1 MQPLPQQGFW
11 RCKEHVKPSSFTP
24 RRRLDNQ
31 PLRFLYN
38 PSTNCTIL
46 TSILNLGQKN
56 GLSSFRREALFRN
69 QFASMKKKVVFF
81 FPAFSSQEATAPLAI
96 LAVSTP
102 LLQAGYEVVI
112 VDSTITPDFQ
122 NAVLRELAD
131 ALCLAVSLVTG
142 PMIRETAQ
150 IAKAVKERYP
160 YKPVILGGWHPSLL
174 PDQTLACRYVDV
186 VVVGQG
192 EEALLDIV
200 RHIEA
205 GESFKGITGIG
216 FKEENHLT
224 FNSPRP
230 LKPIREMPPKAYHLA
245 DFDAYERICG
255 RRWAMY
261 TSSLA
266 CPYNCAYCTN
276 EGLYGRK
283 WNALDA
289 EQVVEEVTDLVTR
302 YNLQLLWVVDD
313 NFLVDKER
321 AVSIAE
327 GLIRRGVHF
336 DWSIQAS
343 TNLVTR
349 LTVDELRLLRRA
361 GLSQVAQGADSG
373 SQKIL
378 HLMNK
383 DFQKLETIYLAADML
398 SQAGIRPSF
407 NMIFGFPGET
417 EVERRESISLIM
429 DVCRRYPQ
437 AEFWTNIFTPY
448 PGSPIMKRAFELG
461 IHVPLTFEGWADFFP
476 RYTVLPWLKGK
487 QHQRVQRMRE
497 YLRVAFNRIPIGVQK
512 KHPVNRF
519 VHKTISL
526 PARWRLDHDVY
537 AAPVELWL
545 KNKANVLFP
554 ATKPKVDAQQLSS
567 EVVSC

>member
-1 MQPLPQQGFW
+1 
-11 RCKEHVKPSSFTP
+11 
-24 RRRLDNQ
+24 
-31 PLRFLYN
+31 
-38 PSTNCTIL
+38 
-46 TSILNLGQKN
+46 
-56 GLSSFRREALFRN
+56 
-69 QFASMKKKVVFF
+69 MKKKVVFF

-102 LLQAGYEVVI
+102 LLQAGYEVRI
-112 VDSTITPDFQ
+112 IDSTITPDFQ
-122 NAVLRELAD
+122 SVVIKELDD

-160 YKPVILGGWHPSLL
+160 DKPVILGGWHPSLL
-174 PDQTLACRYVDV
+174 PDQTLACKYVDA

-192 EEALLDIV
+192 EEALLEIV
-200 RHIEA
+200 QHIEA
-205 GESFKGITGIG
+205 GESFKGIAGVG
-216 FKEENHLT
+216 FKDEGRLV
-224 FNSPRP
+224 FNQPRA
-230 LKPIREMPPKAYHLA
+230 LKPIRELPPKAYHLA
-245 DFDAYERICG
+245 DFDAYERVCG

-289 EQVVEEVTDLVTR
+289 EQVVEEVSDLVAR

-313 NFLVDKER
+313 NFLVDRDR
-321 AVSIAE
+321 AVKIAE
-327 GLIRRGVHF
+327 GLVRRGVKF

-349 LTVDELRLLRRA
+349 LTVEELKLLRRA

-373 SQKIL
+373 SKKIL

-383 DFQKLETIYLAADML
+383 DFQKLETIHLAADML

-407 NMIFGFPGET
+407 NIIFGFPGES

-429 DVCRRYPQ
+429 KICRRYPE

-461 IHVPLTFEGWADFFP
+461 IQVPKTFEGWADFFP
-476 RYTVLPWLKGK
+476 RYTVLPWLKGQ

-497 YLRVAFNRIPIGVQK
+497 YLRVAFNRVPIGIQT
-512 KHPVNRF
+512 KHPVNRL

-545 KNKANVLFP
+545 KNKANALFP
-554 ATKPKVDAQQLSS
+554 ASKPKVDAQQLST